1 MGNQYAI
8 KKIGF
13 DDDYITY
20 PSPTSILGMLSKGDA
35 LIQWAVNQ
43 AVEYIKIDYKKY
55 ITENKNELYIDIF
68 NLDKLLNESKIA
80 WKQTR
85 DNTAD
90 IGSELHKLVETF
102 INIIIKYGFNYETAQ
117 FLEHI
122 EKKDYK
128 LKQMFYQ
135 FYNWQMENVKQYIVS
150 EQYVCHNELCYA
162 GTLDFIYKGFDNKI
176 YCVDLKTSNGVYP
189 EHEIQV
195 VAYKTARESMFG
207 KYDKLSVV
215 KNNSWNDLIEYDNI
229 IIDKCVILH
238 IPQKDFYLDF
248 KIIDDIGN
256 KQKSFEALL
265 SFYYISKKR
274 RLNNFRAKERR

>member
-8 KKIGF
+8 KKVGF
-13 DDDYITY
+13 DNDYITY
-20 PSPTSILGMLSKGDA
+20 PSPTGVLGMLSKGEA
-35 LIQWAVNQ
+35 LIQWACNLCV
-43 AVEYIKIDYKKY
+43 K
-55 ITENKNELYIDIF
+55 ENNP
-68 NLDKLLNESKIA
+68 IA

-90 IGSELHKLVETF
+90 IGSELHKLVESF
-102 INIIIKYGFNYETAQ
+102 INIEIKSYSILIGNRTDQEAFMFYVFKQNYQ
-117 FLEHI
+117 
-122 EKKDYK
+122 

-135 FYNWQMENVKQYIVS
+135 FYNWQNKNVKQFITS
-150 EQYVCHNELCYA
+150 EQYVCHNKLCYA
-162 GTLDFIYKGFDNKI
+162 GTLDFIYEGFDNKI
-176 YCVDLKTSNGVYP
+176 YCVDLKTSNGIYP

-195 VAYKTARESMFG
+195 VAYKIAREDMLG
-207 KYDKLSVV
+207 KYDKLSIIN
-215 KNNSWNDLIEYDNI
+215 NNSWNDVIIYDQI
-229 IIDKCVILH
+229 KIDKCAILH

-248 KIIDDIGN
+248 KIINDIEY